1 MRKRFVNHQLELG
14 LCEAQKSKRQNVLN
28 RILLA
33 LFAMMFLPI
42 GAWAEDYSITVARI
56 VVTSANASNVLNDN
70 NSSVSYNASTNTLT
84 LNGAYIAVE
93 GEGVG
98 ISYWGTDDLTICLKG
113 NNTIQG
119 SFCEA
124 ICGNEAKLIFTR
136 GDTNPCSLQLT
147 TTTANENDPNPVI
160 SGFSAIQGVYSIGDA
175 SISNA
180 LTLSDDDQVSYNS
193 ENGMYTGET
202 SNPVKVS
209 SAKIV
214 DFYSLNV
221 GDKRVTSENASNI
234 LENET
239 ATFTPAAGSTPA
251 TLTLNNF
258 EDDCNIT
265 SGLDNLNVVLVGSN
279 SVGNIVY
286 GGAATTSS
294 ISFSGTGSLEFDATT
309 VPYGFTNV
317 TYRDNLAMKVTS
329 AGKHEAHI
337 ITPLEAPVFWPT
349 FNDKG
354 QRVIEIRNYFADA
367 TVTYSLTYAN
377 ASLSTENKTDQ
388 TYTEAFILK
397 GPATITTKATIGSK
411 VSAVATAYHFGAE
424 TNPMTFTY
432 GDSFTAPTLV
442 PNVDGVSLRANS
454 YESSVSL
461 DGVATLNDA
470 NTSFSFDGI
479 GKGIAYAKI
488 DYPEQINYTVLNA
501 TDSLGFYIEVVPP
514 EPAIAFDN
522 TKTYLNTDNIEIS
535 IDGTYES
542 YAVSNN
548 ITNIIY
554 YSWDENPTTG
564 TAYQEGG
571 VAAQTGTLTAWV
583 SSTKSGDT
591 YRSEKTSQAF
601 TVKTDISGY
610 IVNGLSESASYT
622 GTAIVPDFSVMASTT
637 ATASLTA
644 GTDYT
649 VSYKKVVK
657 GDALTDVTSMED
669 AGSYK
674 IVITGTGN
682 YGGSISKDFEITR
695 AYPWTA
701 TGSTYPEAKT
711 GLAFTN
717 EAQDLITGATVP
729 DGVTVK
735 YCYKYSTSEFG
746 DAALSV
752 LPDPANWTTTVPQG
766 TNVGYYAVFYTV
778 EGGTNYQDW
787 GPCEVALQTPIS
799 PKVTTFTVLLAN
811 PDEVITYDGTAKTP
825 AITVKDGNTVLN
837 ATTDYTITG
846 HLNNI
851 NAATSSAATPP
862 TVTIAGAGNYNGSTG
877 TATFTINPKSIAT
890 ATVSDVDTQTYTYT
904 GDAITPNA
912 TVSIMLTEGAAAATN
927 LTAGTDFTITGYANN
942 TNAATADSE
951 NAPTITITGTGNFT
965 DTATGK
971 FTIGQADFI
980 VEIADIPEQTATGEP
995 IEPQLTVTFKN
1006 TNNKT
1011 IPVAASDYK
1020 ADYSNNVNPGTATVI
1035 LSSTGNNFKTE
1046 LTQTKTFIING
1057 IEDYLSIKDGEAFLS
1072 KLRVTNGNTFD
1083 VKTHYQVVCPEDIPA
1098 ADLTWKSD
1106 DETVASVNNNGVI
1119 TAEGYGN
1126 AKITLAYAGG
1136 GKYAED
1142 TYDFFVDA
1150 APKTPTISL
1159 PAGAYSEDHAAI
1171 TITKEDV
1178 AGMAI
1183 SYTWDDITG
1192 DNAAAWSN
1200 YADEG
1205 VAFQQGTL
1213 SARVGYTFTKGGI
1226 TSTVY
1231 SDTVSVAYT
1240 YLINIATCT
1249 VTGNDNQT
1257 YNGAAHTP
1265 ELTVTPA
1272 GGGTALTLNTDYTVS
1287 YKKGDAAVESM
1298 IDAGDY
1304 TIVITA
1310 KEGSLYEGSKEVDFT
1325 IIPKTIVA
1333 DWVTLAQDTYDYTG
1347 EEIKAEV
1354 KVKDS
1359 DRNVDLTLNTDFNVA
1374 YSNNIAIGTA
1384 TASVT
1389 GTGNYTGGPF
1399 VKSFEIIN
1407 RVSSE
1412 QLDAAI
1418 AGNTY
1423 GTFYDNNNDTYLPEG
1438 YSAYIITGVSGTT
1451 ATAQSI
1457 TYIPKGMAV
1466 LVAKEASTG
1475 ATAPGEGN
1483 MMIHLDAATDVTTM
1497 VGTIYGLYNG
1507 KLMRVGMGTIA
1518 AGKNVLQVTGGSG
1531 APELSIEVNG
1541 ETTGIDTVGC
1551 ESVATDNEGWFTLDG
1566 RKLQQAPARK
1576 GLYIKNGKVVVINK

>member
-1 MRKRFVNHQLELG
+1 MKQYM
-14 LCEAQKSKRQNVLN
+14 KSVMTMALM
-28 RILLA
+28 LL
-33 LFAMMFLPI
+33 FTS
-42 GAWAEDYSITVARI
+42 GAWAAD
-56 VVTSANASNVLNDN
+56 VTIKKQ
-70 NSSVSYNASTNTLT
+70 
-84 LNGAYIAVE
+84 LNG
-93 GEGVG
+93 
-98 ISYWGTDDLTICLKG
+98 
-113 NNTIQG
+113 
-119 SFCEA
+119 
-124 ICGNEAKLIFTR
+124 
-136 GDTNPCSLQLT
+136 
-147 TTTANENDPNPVI
+147 
-160 SGFSAIQGVYSIGDA
+160 
-175 SISNA
+175 
-180 LTLSDDDQVSYNS
+180 
-193 ENGMYTGET
+193 
-202 SNPVKVS
+202 
-209 SAKIV
+209 
-214 DFYSLNV
+214 
-221 GDKRVTSENASNI
+221 
-234 LENET
+234 T
-239 ATFTPAAGSTPA
+239 AT
-251 TLTLNNF
+251 
-258 EDDCNIT
+258 E
-265 SGLDNLNVVLVGSN
+265 
-279 SVGNIVY
+279 
-286 GGAATTSS
+286 
-294 ISFSGTGSLEFDATT
+294 
-309 VPYGFTNV
+309 
-317 TYRDNLAMKVTS
+317 
-329 AGKHEAHI
+329 
-337 ITPLEAPVFWPT
+337 
-349 FNDKG
+349 
-354 QRVIEIRNYFADA
+354 
-367 TVTYSLTYAN
+367 
-377 ASLSTENKTDQ
+377 
-388 TYTEAFILK
+388 
-397 GPATITTKATIGSK
+397 
-411 VSAVATAYHFGAE
+411 
-424 TNPMTFTY
+424 
-432 GDSFTAPTLV
+432 
-442 PNVDGVSLRANS
+442 
-454 YESSVSL
+454 
-461 DGVATLNDA
+461 
-470 NTSFSFDGI
+470 
-479 GKGIAYAKI
+479 
-488 DYPEQINYTVLNA
+488 
-501 TDSLGFYIEVVPP
+501 
-514 EPAIAFDN
+514 
-522 TKTYLNTDNIEIS
+522 
-535 IDGTYES
+535 
-542 YAVSNN
+542 
-548 ITNIIY
+548 
-554 YSWDENPTTG
+554 TG
-564 TAYQEGG
+564 TATKSISEGVCTLTVTPPAG
-571 VAAQTGTLTAWV
+571 SYVTKDFITAYAVWNGNMAQTPRRDPGLVDNPIAVTASDASADPSGETKYTLTMPTDGSDV
-583 SSTKSGDT
+583 
-591 YRSEKTSQAF
+591 EV
-601 TVKTDISGY
+601 TVNFQSRKLLTLDMVEDID
-610 IVNGLSESASYT
+610 
-622 GTAIVPDFSVMASTT
+622 DFIFNWEGHEPE
-637 ATASLTA
+637 LTIFYEDA
-644 GTDYT
+644 DGEVELEENTDYT
-649 VSYKKVVK
+649 VELS
-657 GDALTDVTSMED
+657 D
-669 AGSYK
+669 
-674 IVITGTGN
+674 
-682 YGGSISKDFEITR
+682 
-695 AYPWTA
+695 
-701 TGSTYPEAKT
+701 
-711 GLAFTN
+711 
-717 EAQDLITGATVP
+717 TVN
-729 DGVTVK
+729 
-735 YCYKYSTSEFG
+735 
-746 DAALSV
+746 A
-752 LPDPANWTTTVPQG
+752 
-766 TNVGYYAVFYTV
+766 
-778 EGGTNYQDW
+778 
-787 GPCEVALQTPIS
+787 
-799 PKVTTFTVLLAN
+799 
-811 PDEVITYDGTAKTP
+811 GTAK
-825 AITVKDGNTVLN
+825 A
-837 ATTDYTITG
+837 TITG
-846 HLNNI
+846 KGI
-851 NAATSSAATPP
+851 YTTISDGATSI
-862 TVTIAGAGNYNGSTG
+862 VK
-877 TATFTINPKSIAT
+877 TFTINPMDLSNEGIVGELT
-890 ATVSDVDTQTYTYT
+890 ATNFEYDGEEHMPALGGISYNNHDLVNEVDYWLAYP
-904 GDAITPNA
+904 DSVN
-912 TVSIMLTEGAAAATN
+912 
-927 LTAGTDFTITGYANN
+927 AGTGMETEEGGAKGPRCEITGK
-942 TNAATADSE
+942 
-951 NAPTITITGTGNFT
+951 GNFT
-965 DTATGK
+965 GK
-971 FTIGQADFI
+971 VIRYYTIAQADFN

-995 IEPQLTVTFKN
+995 IEPELTVTFKN
-1006 TNNKT
+1006 TNNKI
-1011 IPVAASDYK
+1011 IPVAASDYT

-1106 DETVASVNNNGVI
+1106 DETVASVNNSGLI

-1150 APKTPTISL
+1150 APKTPTFSL
-1159 PAGAYSEDHAAI
+1159 PAGAYPTDQGAI

-1257 YNGAAHTP
+1257 YTGSAHTP

-1310 KEGSLYEGSKEVDFT
+1310 KEGSLYEGSKEVAFT

-1347 EEIKAEV
+1347 EEVKAEV

-1359 DRNVDLTLNTDFNVA
+1359 DRNVDLTLNTDFTVA

-1407 RVSSE
+1407 RVSGE

-1576 GLYIKNGKVVVINK
+1576 GLYIKNGKKVVVNNK

>member
-1 MRKRFVNHQLELG
+1 MKQYM
-14 LCEAQKSKRQNVLN
+14 KSVMTTALM
-28 RILLA
+28 LL
-33 LFAMMFLPI
+33 FTS
-42 GAWAEDYSITVARI
+42 GAWADPTVNI
-56 VVTSANASNVLNDN
+56 KKQ
-70 NSSVSYNASTNTLT
+70 
-84 LNGAYIAVE
+84 LNGV
-93 GEGVG
+93 
-98 ISYWGTDDLTICLKG
+98 D
-113 NNTIQG
+113 
-119 SFCEA
+119 
-124 ICGNEAKLIFTR
+124 
-136 GDTNPCSLQLT
+136 
-147 TTTANENDPNPVI
+147 ND
-160 SGFSAIQGVYSIGDA
+160 
-175 SISNA
+175 
-180 LTLSDDDQVSYNS
+180 
-193 ENGMYTGET
+193 
-202 SNPVKVS
+202 
-209 SAKIV
+209 
-214 DFYSLNV
+214 
-221 GDKRVTSENASNI
+221 
-234 LENET
+234 
-239 ATFTPAAGSTPA
+239 AAG
-251 TLTLNNF
+251 
-258 EDDCNIT
+258 
-265 SGLDNLNVVLVGSN
+265 
-279 SVGNIVY
+279 
-286 GGAATTSS
+286 
-294 ISFSGTGSLEFDATT
+294 
-309 VPYGFTNV
+309 
-317 TYRDNLAMKVTS
+317 
-329 AGKHEAHI
+329 
-337 ITPLEAPVFWPT
+337 
-349 FNDKG
+349 
-354 QRVIEIRNYFADA
+354 
-367 TVTYSLTYAN
+367 TVTYSISTTGTPKKCTLTVTP
-377 ASLSTENKTDQ
+377 ASGNYVTE
-388 TYTEAFILK
+388 
-397 GPATITTKATIGSK
+397 
-411 VSAVATAYHFGAE
+411 
-424 TNPMTFTY
+424 
-432 GDSFTAPTLV
+432 
-442 PNVDGVSLRANS
+442 
-454 YESSVSL
+454 
-461 DGVATLNDA
+461 
-470 NTSFSFDGI
+470 
-479 GKGIAYAKI
+479 
-488 DYPEQINYTVLNA
+488 
-501 TDSLGFYIEVVPP
+501 
-514 EPAIAFDN
+514 
-522 TKTYLNTDNIEIS
+522 
-535 IDGTYES
+535 
-542 YAVSNN
+542 NN
-548 ITNIIY
+548 ITA
-554 YSWDENPTTG
+554 SSSVTG
-564 TAYQEGG
+564 EM
-571 VAAQTGTLTAWV
+571 AQTPRR
-583 SSTKSGDT
+583 DP
-591 YRSEKTSQAF
+591 
-601 TVKTDISGY
+601 
-610 IVNGLSESASYT
+610 GLDNEL
-622 GTAIVPDFSVMASTT
+622 IEI
-637 ATASLTA
+637 TASDDNTDPSGVTKYTFEMPEDGSNVDVTVNFQSRKVITLDMVEDIDDFIFNWVGHEPELRIFYEDA
-644 GTDYT
+644 DGEVELEENTDYT
-649 VSYKKVVK
+649 VELS
-657 GDALTDVTSMED
+657 D
-669 AGSYK
+669 
-674 IVITGTGN
+674 
-682 YGGSISKDFEITR
+682 
-695 AYPWTA
+695 
-701 TGSTYPEAKT
+701 
-711 GLAFTN
+711 
-717 EAQDLITGATVP
+717 TVN
-729 DGVTVK
+729 
-735 YCYKYSTSEFG
+735 
-746 DAALSV
+746 A
-752 LPDPANWTTTVPQG
+752 
-766 TNVGYYAVFYTV
+766 
-778 EGGTNYQDW
+778 
-787 GPCEVALQTPIS
+787 
-799 PKVTTFTVLLAN
+799 
-811 PDEVITYDGTAKTP
+811 GTAK
-825 AITVKDGNTVLN
+825 A
-837 ATTDYTITG
+837 TITG
-846 HLNNI
+846 KGI
-851 NAATSSAATPP
+851 YTTISDGATSI
-862 TVTIAGAGNYNGSTG
+862 VK
-877 TATFTINPKSIAT
+877 TFTINPMDLSEEGIVGELT
-890 ATVSDVDTQTYTYT
+890 ATNFEYDGEEHMPALGGISYNNHDLVNEVDYWLAYP
-904 GDAITPNA
+904 DSVN
-912 TVSIMLTEGAAAATN
+912 
-927 LTAGTDFTITGYANN
+927 AGTGMETEEGGAKGPRCEITGK
-942 TNAATADSE
+942 
-951 NAPTITITGTGNFT
+951 GNFT
-965 DTATGK
+965 GK
-971 FTIGQADFI
+971 VIRYYTIAQADFN

-995 IEPQLTVTFKN
+995 IEPELTVTFKN
-1006 TNNKT
+1006 TNNKI
-1011 IPVAASDYK
+1011 IPVAASDYT
-1020 ADYSNNVNPGTATVI
+1020 ANYSNNVNPGTATVI

-1106 DETVASVNNNGVI
+1106 DETVASVNNSGLI

-1240 YLINIATCT
+1240 YLIDIATCT

-1359 DRNVDLTLNTDFNVA
+1359 DRNVDLTLDTDFTVA

-1384 TASVT
+1384 TASVS

-1407 RVSSE
+1407 RVSGE

-1576 GLYIKNGKVVVINK
+1576 GLYIKNGKKVVVNNK

>member
-1 MRKRFVNHQLELG
+1 MKQYMKSVMTTALMLLFV
-14 LCEAQKSKRQNVLN
+14 S
-28 RILLA
+28 
-33 LFAMMFLPI
+33 
-42 GAWAEDYSITVARI
+42 GAWAADVNIKKQ
-56 VVTSANASNVLNDN
+56 
-70 NSSVSYNASTNTLT
+70 
-84 LNGAYIAVE
+84 LNGV
-93 GEGVG
+93 
-98 ISYWGTDDLTICLKG
+98 D
-113 NNTIQG
+113 
-119 SFCEA
+119 
-124 ICGNEAKLIFTR
+124 
-136 GDTNPCSLQLT
+136 
-147 TTTANENDPNPVI
+147 ND
-160 SGFSAIQGVYSIGDA
+160 
-175 SISNA
+175 
-180 LTLSDDDQVSYNS
+180 
-193 ENGMYTGET
+193 
-202 SNPVKVS
+202 
-209 SAKIV
+209 
-214 DFYSLNV
+214 
-221 GDKRVTSENASNI
+221 
-234 LENET
+234 
-239 ATFTPAAGSTPA
+239 AAGT
-251 TLTLNNF
+251 
-258 EDDCNIT
+258 
-265 SGLDNLNVVLVGSN
+265 V
-279 SVGNIVY
+279 
-286 GGAATTSS
+286 TSS
-294 ISFSGTGSLEFDATT
+294 ISEGVCTLTVTPASGNYVTKDFITAYSSVTGNMAQT
-309 VPYGFTNV
+309 PR
-317 TYRDNLAMKVTS
+317 RDPGLDNEL
-329 AGKHEAHI
+329 
-337 ITPLEAPVFWPT
+337 
-349 FNDKG
+349 
-354 QRVIEIRNYFADA
+354 IEI
-367 TVTYSLTYAN
+367 T
-377 ASLSTENKTDQ
+377 ASD
-388 TYTEAFILK
+388 
-397 GPATITTKATIGSK
+397 
-411 VSAVATAYHFGAE
+411 
-424 TNPMTFTY
+424 
-432 GDSFTAPTLV
+432 
-442 PNVDGVSLRANS
+442 
-454 YESSVSL
+454 
-461 DGVATLNDA
+461 
-470 NTSFSFDGI
+470 
-479 GKGIAYAKI
+479 
-488 DYPEQINYTVLNA
+488 
-501 TDSLGFYIEVVPP
+501 
-514 EPAIAFDN
+514 DN
-522 TKTYLNTDNIEIS
+522 TDPSGVTEYTFEMPEDGSNADVTVNFQSRKLLTLDMVED
-535 IDGTYES
+535 IDDFIFNWEGHEPELTIFYED
-542 YAVSNN
+542 ADGEVELE
-548 ITNIIY
+548 
-554 YSWDENPTTG
+554 EN
-564 TAYQEGG
+564 
-571 VAAQTGTLTAWV
+571 
-583 SSTKSGDT
+583 
-591 YRSEKTSQAF
+591 
-601 TVKTDISGY
+601 
-610 IVNGLSESASYT
+610 
-622 GTAIVPDFSVMASTT
+622 
-637 ATASLTA
+637 
-644 GTDYT
+644 TDYT
-649 VSYKKVVK
+649 VELS
-657 GDALTDVTSMED
+657 D
-669 AGSYK
+669 
-674 IVITGTGN
+674 
-682 YGGSISKDFEITR
+682 
-695 AYPWTA
+695 
-701 TGSTYPEAKT
+701 
-711 GLAFTN
+711 
-717 EAQDLITGATVP
+717 TVN
-729 DGVTVK
+729 
-735 YCYKYSTSEFG
+735 
-746 DAALSV
+746 A
-752 LPDPANWTTTVPQG
+752 
-766 TNVGYYAVFYTV
+766 
-778 EGGTNYQDW
+778 
-787 GPCEVALQTPIS
+787 
-799 PKVTTFTVLLAN
+799 
-811 PDEVITYDGTAKTP
+811 GTAK
-825 AITVKDGNTVLN
+825 A
-837 ATTDYTITG
+837 TITG
-846 HLNNI
+846 KGI
-851 NAATSSAATPP
+851 YTTISDGATSI
-862 TVTIAGAGNYNGSTG
+862 VK
-877 TATFTINPKSIAT
+877 TFTINPMDLSNEGIVGDLIIGADGLVYDGEEHMP
-890 ATVSDVDTQTYTYT
+890 ALGGISYNNHDLVNEVDYWLAYP
-904 GDAITPNA
+904 DSVN
-912 TVSIMLTEGAAAATN
+912 
-927 LTAGTDFTITGYANN
+927 AGTGTETEEGGAKGPRCEITGK
-942 TNAATADSE
+942 
-951 NAPTITITGTGNFT
+951 GNFT
-965 DTATGK
+965 GK
-971 FTIGQADFI
+971 VIRYYTIAQADFN

-995 IEPQLTVTFKN
+995 IEPELTVTFKN
-1006 TNNKT
+1006 TNNKI
-1011 IPVAASDYK
+1011 IPVAASDYT

-1150 APKTPTISL
+1150 APKTPTFSL
-1159 PAGAYSEDHAAI
+1159 PAGAYPTDQGAI

-1226 TSTVY
+1226 TSTIY

-1249 VTGNDNQT
+1249 VTGNDDQT
-1257 YNGAAHTP
+1257 YTGSAHTP

-1359 DRNVDLTLNTDFNVA
+1359 DRNVDLTLDTDFTVA

-1384 TASVT
+1384 TASVS

>member
-1 MRKRFVNHQLELG
+1 MMKQYM
-14 LCEAQKSKRQNVLN
+14 KSVMTMALM
-28 RILLA
+28 LL
-33 LFAMMFLPI
+33 FTS
-42 GAWAEDYSITVARI
+42 GAWADPTVNI
-56 VVTSANASNVLNDN
+56 KTQLNGVDN
-70 NSSVSYNASTNTLT
+70 NA
-84 LNGAYIAVE
+84 A
-93 GEGVG
+93 
-98 ISYWGTDDLTICLKG
+98 GTVT
-113 NNTIQG
+113 
-119 SFCEA
+119 
-124 ICGNEAKLIFTR
+124 
-136 GDTNPCSLQLT
+136 P
-147 TTTANENDPNPVI
+147 
-160 SGFSAIQGVYSIGDA
+160 
-175 SISNA
+175 SISNGVCT
-180 LTLSDDDQVSYNS
+180 LTVTPASGNYVTKDFITASSSV
-193 ENGMYTGET
+193 TGEMAQT
-202 SNPVKVS
+202 PRRDPGLDVS
-209 SAKIV
+209 TITVTASDASA
-214 DFYSLNV
+214 DPS
-221 GDKRVTSENASNI
+221 G
-234 LENET
+234 ET
-239 ATFTPAAGSTPA
+239 KY
-251 TLTLNNF
+251 TLTMPA
-258 EDDCNIT
+258 D
-265 SGLDNLNVVLVGSN
+265 GSN
-279 SVGNIVY
+279 VDV
-286 GGAATTSS
+286 
-294 ISFSGTGSLEFDATT
+294 T
-309 VPYGFTNV
+309 VNFQS
-317 TYRDNLAMKVTS
+317 RKA
-329 AGKHEAHI
+329 
-337 ITPLEAPVFWPT
+337 ITLTMVEDIDDET
-349 FNDKG
+349 FNWVGHK
-354 QRVIEIRNYFADA
+354 
-367 TVTYSLTYAN
+367 
-377 ASLSTENKTDQ
+377 
-388 TYTEAFILK
+388 
-397 GPATITTKATIGSK
+397 
-411 VSAVATAYHFGAE
+411 
-424 TNPMTFTY
+424 
-432 GDSFTAPTLV
+432 
-442 PNVDGVSLRANS
+442 
-454 YESSVSL
+454 
-461 DGVATLNDA
+461 
-470 NTSFSFDGI
+470 
-479 GKGIAYAKI
+479 
-488 DYPEQINYTVLNA
+488 PEL
-501 TDSLGFYIEVVPP
+501 
-514 EPAIAFDN
+514 
-522 TKTYLNTDNIEIS
+522 
-535 IDGTYES
+535 
-542 YAVSNN
+542 
-548 ITNIIY
+548 IIY
-554 YSWDENPTTG
+554 KDADGDDEL
-564 TAYQEGG
+564 E
-571 VAAQTGTLTAWV
+571 
-583 SSTKSGDT
+583 
-591 YRSEKTSQAF
+591 E
-601 TVKTDISGY
+601 
-610 IVNGLSESASYT
+610 
-622 GTAIVPDFSVMASTT
+622 
-637 ATASLTA
+637 

-649 VSYKKVVK
+649 VVYS
-657 GDALTDVTSMED
+657 D
-669 AGSYK
+669 
-674 IVITGTGN
+674 
-682 YGGSISKDFEITR
+682 
-695 AYPWTA
+695 
-701 TGSTYPEAKT
+701 
-711 GLAFTN
+711 
-717 EAQDLITGATVP
+717 TVN
-729 DGVTVK
+729 
-735 YCYKYSTSEFG
+735 
-746 DAALSV
+746 A
-752 LPDPANWTTTVPQG
+752 
-766 TNVGYYAVFYTV
+766 
-778 EGGTNYQDW
+778 
-787 GPCEVALQTPIS
+787 
-799 PKVTTFTVLLAN
+799 
-811 PDEVITYDGTAKTP
+811 GTAK
-825 AITVKDGNTVLN
+825 A
-837 ATTDYTITG
+837 TITG
-846 HLNNI
+846 KGI
-851 NAATSSAATPP
+851 YTTISDGATSI
-862 TVTIAGAGNYNGSTG
+862 VK
-877 TATFTINPKSIAT
+877 TFTINPMDLSNEGIVGELTGADDLVYDGEEHMPALGGISYNDHDLEYSVDYWT
-890 ATVSDVDTQTYTYT
+890 AYPDSV
-904 GDAITPNA
+904 N
-912 TVSIMLTEGAAAATN
+912 
-927 LTAGTDFTITGYANN
+927 AGTGMETEEGGAKGPRCEIIGK
-942 TNAATADSE
+942 
-951 NAPTITITGTGNFT
+951 GNFT
-965 DTATGK
+965 GK
-971 FTIGQADFI
+971 VIRYYTIAQADFN

-995 IEPQLTVTFKN
+995 IEPELTVTFKN

-1011 IPVAASDYK
+1011 ITVDASDYR
-1020 ADYSNNVNPGTATVI
+1020 AEYSNNVNPGTATVI

-1240 YLINIATCT
+1240 YLIDIATCT

-1257 YNGAAHTP
+1257 YNGSAYTT

-1347 EEIKAEV
+1347 EEVKAEV

-1359 DRNVDLTLNTDFNVA
+1359 DRNVDLTLNTDFTVA

-1384 TASVT
+1384 TASVS

-1551 ESVATDNEGWFTLDG
+1551 DSVATDNEGWFTLDG

>member
-1 MRKRFVNHQLELG
+1 MKQYMKSVMTTALMLLFV
-14 LCEAQKSKRQNVLN
+14 S
-28 RILLA
+28 
-33 LFAMMFLPI
+33 
-42 GAWAEDYSITVARI
+42 GAWAADVNIKKQ
-56 VVTSANASNVLNDN
+56 
-70 NSSVSYNASTNTLT
+70 
-84 LNGAYIAVE
+84 LNGV
-93 GEGVG
+93 
-98 ISYWGTDDLTICLKG
+98 D
-113 NNTIQG
+113 
-119 SFCEA
+119 
-124 ICGNEAKLIFTR
+124 
-136 GDTNPCSLQLT
+136 
-147 TTTANENDPNPVI
+147 ND
-160 SGFSAIQGVYSIGDA
+160 
-175 SISNA
+175 
-180 LTLSDDDQVSYNS
+180 
-193 ENGMYTGET
+193 
-202 SNPVKVS
+202 
-209 SAKIV
+209 
-214 DFYSLNV
+214 
-221 GDKRVTSENASNI
+221 
-234 LENET
+234 
-239 ATFTPAAGSTPA
+239 AAGT
-251 TLTLNNF
+251 
-258 EDDCNIT
+258 
-265 SGLDNLNVVLVGSN
+265 V
-279 SVGNIVY
+279 
-286 GGAATTSS
+286 TSS
-294 ISFSGTGSLEFDATT
+294 ISEGVCTLTVTPASGNYVTENNITAYSSVTGNMAQT
-309 VPYGFTNV
+309 PR
-317 TYRDNLAMKVTS
+317 RDPGLDNEL
-329 AGKHEAHI
+329 
-337 ITPLEAPVFWPT
+337 
-349 FNDKG
+349 
-354 QRVIEIRNYFADA
+354 IEITASDDNTDPSGVTEYTFEMPEDGSNADVTVNFQSRKQLTLTMVEDINDFIFNWEGHEPELIIKDDGA
-367 TVTYSLTYAN
+367 TLVEDKDYTVELSDTVN
-377 ASLSTENKTDQ
+377 AGTAK
-388 TYTEAFILK
+388 
-397 GPATITTKATIGSK
+397 ATIT
-411 VSAVATAYHFGAE
+411 
-424 TNPMTFTY
+424 
-432 GDSFTAPTLV
+432 
-442 PNVDGVSLRANS
+442 
-454 YESSVSL
+454 
-461 DGVATLNDA
+461 
-470 NTSFSFDGI
+470 
-479 GKGIAYAKI
+479 GKGI
-488 DYPEQINYTVLNA
+488 YT
-501 TDSLGFYIEVVPP
+501 T
-514 EPAIAFDN
+514 
-522 TKTYLNTDNIEIS
+522 IS
-535 IDGTYES
+535 D
-542 YAVSNN
+542 
-548 ITNIIY
+548 
-554 YSWDENPTTG
+554 
-564 TAYQEGG
+564 
-571 VAAQTGTLTAWV
+571 
-583 SSTKSGDT
+583 
-591 YRSEKTSQAF
+591 
-601 TVKTDISGY
+601 
-610 IVNGLSESASYT
+610 
-622 GTAIVPDFSVMASTT
+622 
-637 ATASLTA
+637 
-644 GTDYT
+644 
-649 VSYKKVVK
+649 
-657 GDALTDVTSMED
+657 
-669 AGSYK
+669 
-674 IVITGTGN
+674 
-682 YGGSISKDFEITR
+682 
-695 AYPWTA
+695 
-701 TGSTYPEAKT
+701 
-711 GLAFTN
+711 
-717 EAQDLITGATVP
+717 GATSI
-729 DGVTVK
+729 VK
-735 YCYKYSTSEFG
+735 
-746 DAALSV
+746 
-752 LPDPANWTTTVPQG
+752 
-766 TNVGYYAVFYTV
+766 
-778 EGGTNYQDW
+778 
-787 GPCEVALQTPIS
+787 
-799 PKVTTFTVLLAN
+799 
-811 PDEVITYDGTAKTP
+811 
-825 AITVKDGNTVLN
+825 
-837 ATTDYTITG
+837 
-846 HLNNI
+846 
-851 NAATSSAATPP
+851 
-862 TVTIAGAGNYNGSTG
+862 
-877 TATFTINPKSIAT
+877 TFTINPMDLSKEGIVGGELIGADDLVYDGEEHMPALGGISYNNHNL
-890 ATVSDVDTQTYTYT
+890 VNEVDYWLAYP
-904 GDAITPNA
+904 DSVN
-912 TVSIMLTEGAAAATN
+912 
-927 LTAGTDFTITGYANN
+927 AGTGTETEEGGAKGPRCEITGK
-942 TNAATADSE
+942 
-951 NAPTITITGTGNFT
+951 GNFT
-965 DTATGK
+965 GK
-971 FTIGQADFI
+971 VIRYYTIAQADFN

-995 IEPQLTVTFKN
+995 IEPELTVTFKN
-1006 TNNKT
+1006 TNNKI
-1011 IPVAASDYK
+1011 IPVAASDYT

-1057 IEDYLSIKDGEAFLS
+1057 IKDYLSIKDGEASLS

-1205 VAFQQGTL
+1205 VAFQEGTL

-1240 YLINIATCT
+1240 YLIDIATCT
-1249 VTGNDNQT
+1249 VTGNDDQT
-1257 YNGAAHTP
+1257 YNGSAYTP

-1310 KEGSLYEGSKEVDFT
+1310 KEGSLYEGSKEVAFT

-1347 EEIKAEV
+1347 EEVKAEV

-1359 DRNVDLTLNTDFNVA
+1359 DRNVDLTLDTDFTVA

>member
-1 MRKRFVNHQLELG
+1 MKQYM
-14 LCEAQKSKRQNVLN
+14 KSVMTMALM
-28 RILLA
+28 LL
-33 LFAMMFLPI
+33 FTS
-42 GAWAEDYSITVARI
+42 GAWAAD
-56 VVTSANASNVLNDN
+56 VTIKKQ
-70 NSSVSYNASTNTLT
+70 
-84 LNGAYIAVE
+84 LNG
-93 GEGVG
+93 
-98 ISYWGTDDLTICLKG
+98 
-113 NNTIQG
+113 
-119 SFCEA
+119 
-124 ICGNEAKLIFTR
+124 
-136 GDTNPCSLQLT
+136 
-147 TTTANENDPNPVI
+147 
-160 SGFSAIQGVYSIGDA
+160 
-175 SISNA
+175 
-180 LTLSDDDQVSYNS
+180 
-193 ENGMYTGET
+193 
-202 SNPVKVS
+202 
-209 SAKIV
+209 
-214 DFYSLNV
+214 
-221 GDKRVTSENASNI
+221 
-234 LENET
+234 T
-239 ATFTPAAGSTPA
+239 AT
-251 TLTLNNF
+251 
-258 EDDCNIT
+258 E
-265 SGLDNLNVVLVGSN
+265 
-279 SVGNIVY
+279 
-286 GGAATTSS
+286 
-294 ISFSGTGSLEFDATT
+294 
-309 VPYGFTNV
+309 
-317 TYRDNLAMKVTS
+317 
-329 AGKHEAHI
+329 
-337 ITPLEAPVFWPT
+337 
-349 FNDKG
+349 
-354 QRVIEIRNYFADA
+354 
-367 TVTYSLTYAN
+367 
-377 ASLSTENKTDQ
+377 
-388 TYTEAFILK
+388 
-397 GPATITTKATIGSK
+397 
-411 VSAVATAYHFGAE
+411 
-424 TNPMTFTY
+424 
-432 GDSFTAPTLV
+432 
-442 PNVDGVSLRANS
+442 
-454 YESSVSL
+454 
-461 DGVATLNDA
+461 
-470 NTSFSFDGI
+470 
-479 GKGIAYAKI
+479 
-488 DYPEQINYTVLNA
+488 
-501 TDSLGFYIEVVPP
+501 
-514 EPAIAFDN
+514 
-522 TKTYLNTDNIEIS
+522 
-535 IDGTYES
+535 
-542 YAVSNN
+542 
-548 ITNIIY
+548 
-554 YSWDENPTTG
+554 TG
-564 TAYQEGG
+564 TATKSISEGVCTLTVTPPAG
-571 VAAQTGTLTAWV
+571 SYVTKDFITAYAVWNGNMAQTPRRDPGLVDNPIAVTASDASADPSGETKYTLTMPTDGSDV
-583 SSTKSGDT
+583 
-591 YRSEKTSQAF
+591 EV
-601 TVKTDISGY
+601 TVNFQSRKLLTLDMVEDID
-610 IVNGLSESASYT
+610 
-622 GTAIVPDFSVMASTT
+622 DFIFNWEGHEPE
-637 ATASLTA
+637 LTIFYEDA
-644 GTDYT
+644 DGEVELEENTDYT
-649 VSYKKVVK
+649 VELS
-657 GDALTDVTSMED
+657 D
-669 AGSYK
+669 
-674 IVITGTGN
+674 
-682 YGGSISKDFEITR
+682 
-695 AYPWTA
+695 
-701 TGSTYPEAKT
+701 
-711 GLAFTN
+711 
-717 EAQDLITGATVP
+717 TVN
-729 DGVTVK
+729 
-735 YCYKYSTSEFG
+735 
-746 DAALSV
+746 A
-752 LPDPANWTTTVPQG
+752 
-766 TNVGYYAVFYTV
+766 
-778 EGGTNYQDW
+778 
-787 GPCEVALQTPIS
+787 
-799 PKVTTFTVLLAN
+799 
-811 PDEVITYDGTAKTP
+811 GTAK
-825 AITVKDGNTVLN
+825 A
-837 ATTDYTITG
+837 TITG
-846 HLNNI
+846 KGI
-851 NAATSSAATPP
+851 YTTISDGATSI
-862 TVTIAGAGNYNGSTG
+862 VK
-877 TATFTINPKSIAT
+877 TFTINPMDLSNEGIVGELT
-890 ATVSDVDTQTYTYT
+890 ATNFEYDGEEHMPALGGISYNNHDLVNEVDYWLAYP
-904 GDAITPNA
+904 DSVN
-912 TVSIMLTEGAAAATN
+912 
-927 LTAGTDFTITGYANN
+927 AGTGMETEEGGAKGPRCEITGK
-942 TNAATADSE
+942 
-951 NAPTITITGTGNFT
+951 GNFT
-965 DTATGK
+965 GK
-971 FTIGQADFI
+971 VIRYYTIAQADFN

-995 IEPQLTVTFKN
+995 IEPELTVTFKN
-1006 TNNKT
+1006 TNNKI
-1011 IPVAASDYK
+1011 IPVAASDYT

-1083 VKTHYQVVCPEDIPA
+1083 VKAHYQVVCPDDIPA

-1136 GKYAED
+1136 GKYEED
-1142 TYDFFVDA
+1142 TYDFYVDA

-1159 PAGAYSEDHAAI
+1159 PAGAYPSDQGAI

-1257 YNGAAHTP
+1257 YTGSAHTP

-1310 KEGSLYEGSKEVDFT
+1310 KEGSAYGGSKEVPFT

-1347 EEIKAEV
+1347 EEVKAEV

-1359 DRNVDLTLNTDFNVA
+1359 DRNVDLTLNTDFTVA

-1407 RVSSE
+1407 RVSGE